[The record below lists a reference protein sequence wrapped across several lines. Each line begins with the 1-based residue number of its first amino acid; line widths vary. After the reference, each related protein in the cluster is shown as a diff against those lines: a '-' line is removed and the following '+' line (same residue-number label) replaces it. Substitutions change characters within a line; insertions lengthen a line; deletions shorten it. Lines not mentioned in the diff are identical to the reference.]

1 MSNRRRGINDDWICC
16 SPQKFIFPTTSR
28 RNPIYICFYL
38 MAPTSTTRWSRTADA
53 GGIGSM
59 RWGIQCWKGWRKTH
73 AKRRKACGLILHP
86 SRLECTGKRGEGNP
100 STCQTLCRWARNP
113 KVVRLP
119 VVRHYWERYGLNLQ
133 PQPLPTLSSA
143 TERVTSTT
151 DQTVRTTAKLHQ
163 RIEWRLIARLRV
175 KTQGIEWRGTVLPT
189 FEALREAFAPLFG
202 SLLQG
207 ETFRPLSR
215 CRISNI
221 LKSLRQSCG
230 GREGCIQPSL
240 ARALAFKF
248 EGLALVA

>member
-28 RNPIYICFYL
+28 RNPIYLCFYL

-119 VVRHYWERYGLNLQ
+119 VVRYYWERYW
-133 PQPLPTLSSA
+133 PESS
-143 TERVTSTT
+143 TSTFPYPVIGNRKSHIYHRP
-151 DQTVRTTAKLHQ
+151 DCPNYSQVAPKNRVAFNSAAEDEDAGY
-163 RIEWRLIARLRV
+163 RVEGDCPSYLRSS
-175 KTQGIEWRGTVLPT
+175 P
-189 FEALREAFAPLFG
+189 
-202 SLLQG
+202 
-207 ETFRPLSR
+207 
-215 CRISNI
+215 
-221 LKSLRQSCG
+221 
-230 GREGCIQPSL
+230 
-240 ARALAFKF
+240 
-248 EGLALVA
+248 